1 MYHKLCPF
9 ELSLVALRSSSSL
22 SSSEAME
29 SAHALAVVCRA
40 KQIVREEGIQVE
52 DGVLGYMCRCS
63 DIDGSWW
70 DLLQVSPP
78 VGQQGKD
85 KGGALVLA
93 SCKSLEKR
101 NNVA

>member
-1 MYHKLCPF
+1 
-9 ELSLVALRSSSSL
+9 
-22 SSSEAME
+22 ME

-40 KQIVREEGIQVE
+40 KQIVREAGTQVE

-70 DLLQVSPP
+70 DLLQVEPP
-78 VGQQGKD
+78 VGQQQSD

-93 SCKSLEKR
+93 SFKR
-101 NNVA
+101 FWG